1 LYAVFLFS
9 TNLLDLF
16 KVFTTFMQEAFQHC
30 LEFFQSIHPL
40 KSESVEALLPC
51 FSLKTFSKKEL
62 LVQQDQVSAELNFIY
77 SGSVREFFEDTDANE
92 TNTWFGLENSIA
104 ISTYSFFS
112 QKPSLTNI
120 QALEDVQAVVIKH
133 TDLLKLFD
141 QFHEIERLGRLMVEH
156 YLIQIEEMKIILQ
169 TLSARER
176 YEYMLKNKPE
186 FIQRIPLKYLA
197 SFLGIQL
204 ETLSRVRNHK

>member
-1 LYAVFLFS
+1 MQKAFKHC
-9 TNLLDLF
+9 LDF
-16 KVFTTFMQEAFQHC
+16 FQH
-30 LEFFQSIHPL
+30 IHPL
-40 KSESVEALLPC
+40 KPASVEALLPC
-51 FSLKTFSKKEL
+51 FSLKNFSKKEF
-62 LVQQDQVSAELNFIY
+62 LVKQGQLSDELNFVY

-92 TNTWFGLENSIA
+92 TNTWFGLENSVA

-120 QALEDVQAVVIKH
+120 QALEDVQAVVLKH
-133 TDLLKLFD
+133 SDLHKLFD
-141 QFHEIERLGRLMVEH
+141 QFHDIERLGRLIVEQ
-156 YLIQIEEMKIILQ
+156 YLVQIEEMKIMLQ

-176 YEYMLKNKPE
+176 YEYMIKYKPE

-204 ETLSRVRNHK
+204 ETLSRVRNHR